1 MRIAVSG
8 THCCG
13 KSTLIDAFL
22 LNHPDFSHEP
32 EPYIALQ
39 EEHCE
44 VFSAEPSLDDFHR
57 QLEFNIQRLRC
68 YHFGERVIYE
78 RSPVDFLAYMMAIND
93 LQRNATNTRIIED
106 SLDVVI
112 EAIQLLEVIV
122 FLPLDVDD
130 DVVFGTPDSEDLELR
145 RAVDSRLANILN
157 GDDLDLFSASGPK
170 VLEAHGS
177 TTQRLQTLEAFLSK
191 PMAGH
196 AKTD

>member
-32 EPYIALQ
+32 EPYIVLQ
-39 EEHCE
+39 EEYGE
-44 VFSAEPSLDDFHR
+44 DFAAEPSLDDFHR
-57 QLEFNIQRLRC
+57 QLEFNVQRLRC

-93 LQRNATNTRIIED
+93 LQRDATNTRIIED

-130 DVVFGTPDSEDLELR
+130 DVIFGTPDSEDLELR

>member
-32 EPYIALQ
+32 EPYIVLQ
-39 EEHCE
+39 EEYGE
-44 VFSAEPSLDDFHR
+44 DFAAAPSLDDFHR
-57 QLEFNIQRLRC
+57 QLEFNVQRLRC

-78 RSPVDFLAYMMAIND
+78 RSPVDFLAYLMAIND
-93 LQRNATNTRIIED
+93 LQRDATNTRIIED

>member
-32 EPYIALQ
+32 EPYIVLQ
-39 EEHCE
+39 EEYGE
-44 VFSAEPSLDDFHR
+44 DFAAEPSLDDFHR
-57 QLEFNIQRLRC
+57 QLEFNVQRLRC

-93 LQRNATNTRIIED
+93 LQRDATNTRIIED

-130 DVVFGTPDSEDLELR
+130 DVIFGTPHSEDLELR

>member
-32 EPYIALQ
+32 EPYIVLQ
-39 EEHCE
+39 EEYGE
-44 VFSAEPSLDDFHR
+44 DFAAEPSLDDFHR
-57 QLEFNIQRLRC
+57 QLEFNVQRLRC

-78 RSPVDFLAYMMAIND
+78 RSPVDFLAYLMAIND
-93 LQRNATNTRIIED
+93 LQRDATNTRIIED

-130 DVVFGTPDSEDLELR
+130 DVIFGTPDSEDLELR

>member
-32 EPYIALQ
+32 EPYIVLQ
-39 EEHCE
+39 EEYGE
-44 VFSAEPSLDDFHR
+44 DFAAEPSLNDFHR
-57 QLEFNIQRLRC
+57 QLEFNVQRLRH

-93 LQRNATNTRIIED
+93 LQRDSMNTRIVED
-106 SLDVVI
+106 ALDVVT
-112 EAIQLLEVIV
+112 EAIQRLDVIV
-122 FLPLDVDD
+122 FLPLDDD
-130 DVVFGTPDSEDLELR
+130 DDDNATFGTPESEDPELR
-145 RAVDSRLANILN
+145 RAVDSRLGSILN

-177 TTQRLQTLEAFLSK
+177 TTQRLQTLEAFLRSL
-191 PMAGH
+191 
-196 AKTD
+196 

>member
-32 EPYIALQ
+32 EPYIVLQ
-39 EEHCE
+39 EEYGE
-44 VFSAEPSLDDFHR
+44 DFAAEPSLDDFHR
-57 QLEFNIQRLRC
+57 QLEFNVQRLRC

-78 RSPVDFLAYMMAIND
+78 RSPVDFLAYLMAIND
-93 LQRNATNTRIIED
+93 LQRDATNTRIIED

>member
-32 EPYIALQ
+32 EPYIVLQ
-39 EEHCE
+39 EEYGE
-44 VFSAEPSLDDFHR
+44 DFAAEPSLDDFHR
-57 QLEFNIQRLRC
+57 QLEFNVQRLRC

-93 LQRNATNTRIIED
+93 LQRDATNTRIIED